1 MPFCNCI
8 AQIRTAHRTS
18 VTHHLTFR
26 RMSATGTQY
35 TWYAWRNR
43 PSSKM
48 ADMTSLMPHLSMDST
63 GPGLQSIRTKT
74 PRERCQAVIH
84 YNQTERDKR
93 RLRICLVSETRASSD
108 LDAHRTSINTQTRTL
123 CVTVSLYARDYTDGC
138 LQTRQTTRDF
148 QWFGTCNCGR
158 SKSSRHVLSTI
169 DIWYL
174 KSRISRDD
182 QR

>member
-108 LDAHRTSINTQTRTL
+108 LDAHRTSIDKQTRTL
-123 CVTVSLYARDYTDGC
+123 CDCTHVTVRMAAFRPAKVRPNYSRFPMVWHMQLWSQQEQPSRAFDHRHMVLKISHFAR
-138 LQTRQTTRDF
+138 
-148 QWFGTCNCGR
+148 
-158 SKSSRHVLSTI
+158 
-169 DIWYL
+169 
-174 KSRISRDD
+174 
-182 QR
+182 